1 MKQVGD
7 MKLYTFEEVKDEI
20 IGKIGTPER
29 DEYEKE
35 VEEDLHAYHIGEAIK
50 QARKEKNLTQEQ
62 LGELMGVRRAQISKI
77 ESGKNLN
84 FSTIARAFKAMDIP
98 ANLAFGNISL
108 SLW

>member
-1 MKQVGD
+1 MEKIGD
-7 MKLYTFEEVKDEI
+7 MKLYTFEEVQDEI

-29 DEYEKE
+29 DKYEKE
-35 VEEDLHAYHIGEAIK
+35 LQEELHAYHIGEAIK

-62 LGELMGVRRAQISKI
+62 LGELMGVRRSQISKI

-84 FSTIARAFKAMDIP
+84 FSTIARAFKAMNIP
-98 ANLAFGNISL
+98 ANLAFGKVSL

>member
-98 ANLAFGNISL
+98 ANLAFGNVLISL
-108 SLW
+108 W

>member
-1 MKQVGD
+1 MDKIGNINCYS
-7 MKLYTFEEVKDEI
+7 LEEIKDEY

-29 DEYEKE
+29 DRYELE
-35 VEEDLHAYHIGEAIK
+35 LQEEIQAYHIGEAIR

-62 LGELMGVRRAQISKI
+62 LGEMMGVKRAQISKI

-84 FSTIARAFKAMDIP
+84 FSTIARAFKAMGIP
-98 ANLAFGNISL
+98 ANLSFGKVSL

>member
-7 MKLYTFEEVKDEI
+7 MKLYTLEEVKDEI

-35 VEEDLHAYHIGEAIK
+35 LEEELLAYHIGEAIK

-98 ANLAFGNISL
+98 ANLVFGNVLISL
-108 SLW
+108 W

>member
-7 MKLYTFEEVKDEI
+7 MKLYTLEEVKDEI

-35 VEEDLHAYHIGEAIK
+35 LEEELHAYHIGKAIK
-50 QARKEKNLTQEQ
+50 EARKEKNLTQEQ

-98 ANLAFGNISL
+98 ANLAFGNVRISL
-108 SLW
+108 W